1 MRHSLLK
8 AKAGHDFTESQQQ
21 HLANVKLEFSRTRRQ
36 SERKRR
42 AQMRGVMKQE
52 ETKRARMPDAIGGV
66 KHDGG
71 KQLQMK
77 TCNGVPELETL
88 HFSSVIQK
96 LS

>member
-1 MRHSLLK
+1 
-8 AKAGHDFTESQQQ
+8 
-21 HLANVKLEFSRTRRQ
+21 
-36 SERKRR
+36 
-42 AQMRGVMKQE
+42 MRGVMKQE
-52 ETKRARMPDAIGGV
+52 ETKRARMSDAIGGV